1 MQYYNLFI
9 FLQRLLVLTSTQLS
23 EQGGIWAAR
32 TSINSSAVM
41 KQCTQQEFRLEWDS
55 DCAHIMAL

>member
-23 EQGGIWAAR
+23 D
-32 TSINSSAVM
+32 INSSAVM